1 MRQRIMIVSS
11 TLLTL
16 VLAAPLGA
24 QIKAPS
30 PNPLPAS
37 IATHPDWPA
46 AAPADVDT
54 IDHLMSAL
62 YGVISG
68 PAGQPRN
75 WDRFRSLFLPDGR
88 MGVIRPATAATTD
101 KPAFAGDAVLFTP
114 DTYMQRDTPFFAKNG
129 FYERSIANRVEEFGN
144 LATVW
149 STYESRHA
157 ATDTKPFARGI
168 NALQLVHA
176 QGRYWIAS
184 IIWDDERE
192 GLELPEKYLK

>member
-1 MRQRIMIVSS
+1 MLQRFIPAFLILF
-11 TLLTL
+11 TL
-16 VLAAPLGA
+16 ASPLSA
-24 QIKAPS
+24 QIKATS
-30 PNPLPAS
+30 PNPLPSS
-37 IATHPDWPA
+37 ISTHPDWPA

-54 IDHLMSAL
+54 IEHLMSAL

-88 MGVIRPATAATTD
+88 MGVIRAATSATAD
-101 KPAFAGDAVLFTP
+101 KPAFAGDVVLFTP
-114 DTYMQRDTPFFAKNG
+114 DTYVQRDTPFFAKNG

-149 STYESRHA
+149 STYESRHEA
-157 ATDTKPFARGI
+157 ADAQPFARGI

-176 QGRYWIAS
+176 QGRYWIAN
-184 IIWDDERE
+184 ITWDDERE
-192 GLELPEKYLK
+192 GLKLPQKYLEK

>member
-1 MRQRIMIVSS
+1 MLQRIVSS
-11 TLLTL
+11 LLFLLTL
-16 VLAAPLGA
+16 PLAA

-37 IATHPDWPA
+37 IVTHPDWPA

-88 MGVIRPATAATTD
+88 MGVIRAATPATAD
-101 KPAFAGDAVLFTP
+101 KPAFAGDVVLFTP
-114 DTYMQRDTPFFAKNG
+114 DTYVQRDTPFFAKNG
-129 FYERSIANRVEEFGN
+129 FYEHSIANRVEEFGN

-149 STYESRHA
+149 STYKSRHE
-157 ATDTKPFARGI
+157 ATDAHPFARGI

-184 IIWDDERE
+184 IIWDDERD
-192 GLELPEKYLK
+192 GLKIPEKYLNK